1 MVGIKLWPILS
12 EYRYFHVNILTH
24 NDVIVVTDTF
34 LLFDRI
40 KRIKKLWNF
49 DCDPNLSALI
59 VQLSSNERIT
69 LRSSVFCCL
78 K

>member
-40 KRIKKLWNF
+40 KRIKKL
-49 DCDPNLSALI
+49 
-59 VQLSSNERIT
+59 
-69 LRSSVFCCL
+69 
-78 K
+78 